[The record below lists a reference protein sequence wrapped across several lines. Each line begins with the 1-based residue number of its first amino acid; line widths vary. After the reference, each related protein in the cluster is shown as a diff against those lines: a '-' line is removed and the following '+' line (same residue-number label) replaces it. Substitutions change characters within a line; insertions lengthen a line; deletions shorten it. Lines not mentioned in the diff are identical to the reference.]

1 MSAWQRFADSIR
13 ASPCVRE
20 VPDSEV
26 GASPRYVAFPLE
38 ADVSSCPGDVSSGPV
53 AVLRRLSSGLLR
65 SRPIWPSTAG
75 MYAAIYTAAP
85 CVDAPGD
92 PGRAHC
98 RFVMLEPRNERPSQG
113 CWKLGTILSLMDL
126 LPERRS
132 FAGMRRLCVVTF
144 PDPAG

>member
-1 MSAWQRFADSIR
+1 MSASMLKADFDHFS
-13 ASPCVRE
+13 CH
-20 VPDSEV
+20 V
-26 GASPRYVAFPLE
+26 GNV
-38 ADVSSCPGDVSSGPV
+38 PV

-85 CVDAPGD
+85 CVDAPAD
-92 PGRAHC
+92 PGRAHY
-98 RFVMLEPRNERPSQG
+98 RFVMLEPRNERPLQG

-132 FAGMRRLCVVTF
+132 FAG
-144 PDPAG
+144 